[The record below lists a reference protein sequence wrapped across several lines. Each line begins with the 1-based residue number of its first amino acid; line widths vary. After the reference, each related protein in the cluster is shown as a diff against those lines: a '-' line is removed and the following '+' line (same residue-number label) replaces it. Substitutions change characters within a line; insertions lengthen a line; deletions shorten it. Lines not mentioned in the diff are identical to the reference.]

1 MQIRL
6 KNEIKLD
13 DQLEVI
19 DQIYDVEVTEK
30 NNQHYLVFTNEE
42 NEKVI
47 IKAGDKE
54 LVMTRFST
62 PKSLMRFVLEEEVI
76 VVIPTPM
83 GLQHFVTDTYDYS
96 LHRENQAIQ
105 LQYDLKALGS
115 DQIFASYKMD
125 IQWFE

>member
-62 PKSLMRFVLEEEVI
+62 PKSLMRIVLEEEAI

-83 GLQHFVTDTYDYS
+83 GLQHFVTDTYAYS